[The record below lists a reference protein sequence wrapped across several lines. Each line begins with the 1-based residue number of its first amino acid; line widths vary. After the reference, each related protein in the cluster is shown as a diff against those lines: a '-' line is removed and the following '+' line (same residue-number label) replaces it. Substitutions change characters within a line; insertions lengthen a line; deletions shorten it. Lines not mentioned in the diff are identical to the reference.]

1 MQSKLL
7 IFVGAIA
14 LIVGLSCV
22 FVVDQTEQA
31 VVLEFK
37 KIVRIDAQPGLKFKM
52 PWQDVEY
59 FDKRVLDYDAP
70 VKTVIAGDLKRLE
83 VDAYVKYRISDP
95 ARFLQTVRSED
106 NLVGNLDPILE
117 SSMRKVISEVPLN
130 ALLTE
135 KRDEIMANIKD
146 LVDKKS
152 QTYGIQVADVRIM
165 RADFPEKNRNDI
177 YQRMRSERERE
188 AKTLRAKGAEES
200 TKIKAQADRERTVIL
215 AEGEQKSQ
223 ILKGE
228 GDAEA
233 SKIYADAFS
242 QDAGFYKFY
251 KTMETYKSTISKD
264 DTTVIMSPNK
274 GFFKLLET
282 QE

>member
-1 MQSKLL
+1 M
-7 IFVGAIA
+7 FVGAIA
-14 LIVGLSCV
+14 LIIGLSCV
-22 FVVDQTEQA
+22 FVVNQTEQA

-37 KIVRIDAQPGLKFKM
+37 KIVRIEPQPGLKFKM

-95 ARFLQTVRSED
+95 SRFLQTVRSED
-106 NLVGNLDPILE
+106 NLIGNLDPILE

-188 AKTLRAKGAEES
+188 AKTLRARGAEEA
-200 TKIKAQADRERTVIL
+200 TKIKAQADKERTVIL
-215 AEGEQKSQ
+215 AEGEQKAQ
-223 ILKGE
+223 TLKGE

-233 SKIYADAFS
+233 SKIYAEAFS

-251 KTMETYKSTISKD
+251 KTMETYKKTISKD